1 VSAPLLVYGANGY
14 TGRIVTDALLARGI
28 RPTLCGRNAR
38 AVASLAERHGLPYC
52 AADLDDAGALDAAL
66 ADVEAVVHCAGP
78 FSTTARPM
86 LDACL
91 RQRVHYLDVTGE
103 VPVLEAAA
111 GRGPEARARGI
122 TLLPGV
128 GFDVVPTDCLA
139 AHVARRLPRATHL
152 RLAVTGLDFA
162 SHGSA
167 RTLIEQVDRTIWVR
181 REGRLARALHLED
194 RPYFDFGEGP
204 RATVNVSW
212 GDVVTA
218 YYTTGI
224 PNVSVYFERTV
235 PLETAAWAGR
245 LLGAILRTGP
255 AQAWMKAHV
264 DFFGGERSAEERALR
279 TMVIVAEARASDGS
293 WAASRLRT
301 PEAYAFTG
309 STAATLAARVLGGDL
324 EPGFQTPARVYGA
337 DFILGWPGV
346 SREDLDG

>member
-1 VSAPLLVYGANGY
+1 MYGANGY

-38 AVASLAERHGLPYC
+38 AVASVAERHGL
-52 AADLDDAGALDAAL
+52 AHRVAGLDDAAALDAAL

-78 FSTTARPM
+78 FSATSRPM

-91 RQRVHYLDVTGE
+91 RQRVHYLDVSGE

-122 TLLPGV
+122 TVLPGV

-139 AHVARRLPRATHL
+139 AHVARRLPHATHL

-162 SHGSA
+162 THGSA
-167 RTLIEQVDRTIWVR
+167 RTLIEHADRTIWVR
-181 REGRLARALHLED
+181 REGRLARVLHLED
-194 RPYFDFGEGP
+194 RPCFDFGSGP

-224 PNVSVYFERTV
+224 PNVSVYFERTAT
-235 PLETAAWAGR
+235 LQTAAWAGR
-245 LLGAILRTGP
+245 LLGTLLRTGP

-264 DFFGGERSAEERALR
+264 DLLASERSAEERALH
-279 TMVIVAEARASDGS
+279 TMTIVAEARASDGS
-293 WAASRLRT
+293 RASARLRT

-309 STAATLAARVLGGDL
+309 STAAAIAERVLEGDL
-324 EPGFQTPARVYGA
+324 ETGFQTPARVYGA
-337 DFILGWPGV
+337 DFILGWSGV